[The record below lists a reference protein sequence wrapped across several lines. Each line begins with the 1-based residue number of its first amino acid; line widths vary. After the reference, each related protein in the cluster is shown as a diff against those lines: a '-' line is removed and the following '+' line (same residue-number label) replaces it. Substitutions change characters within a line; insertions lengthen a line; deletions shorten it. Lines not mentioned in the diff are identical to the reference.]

1 MRHDTVALLENIRDA
16 ALFIADDTAGMTFAA
31 FDRDR
36 RARQLVERN
45 FEIIGEAVNSLRRHE
60 PAVVARIIAHDEIIA
75 FGNVLIHAYD
85 VIDYLTVWRIVQE
98 SLPVL
103 RAEVEQVLRQAEDT
117 EPAVGWG
124 EETC

>member
-36 RARQLVERN
+36 RTRQLVERN
-45 FEIIGEAVNSLRRHE
+45 FEIIGEAVNRLRRHE
-60 PAVVARIIAHDEIIA
+60 PAVAARISAHDEIVA
-75 FGNVLIHAYD
+75 FRNVLIHAYD
-85 VIDYLTVWRIVQE
+85 IIDNLTIWQIVQE

-103 RAEVEQVLRQAEDT
+103 WAEVEQVLRQAEDT
-117 EPAVGWG
+117 KLAGDWG
-124 EETC
+124 EGTC